1 MLYKLEKPLHSRLSP
16 CVPLLVSLLRKRRHL
31 KLHNKVRVGWGG
43 VGGVQ
48 VLLPAVH
55 YNTNDYEDKLLLI
68 QISLFHLGFFN
79 SIMDKTPTHAPFTQH

>member
-1 MLYKLEKPLHSRLSP
+1 M
-16 CVPLLVSLLRKRRHL
+16 
-31 KLHNKVRVGWGG
+31 
-43 VGGVQ
+43 GGVQ